1 MDIATQQRAA
11 LAAAIKSAG
20 SGTELARRIGITP
33 EAVCQWKGRVPVNRV
48 IAVEAATG
56 VLREHLR
63 PDVFAVP
70 RPAQRRVP

>member
-33 EAVCQWKGRVPVNRV
+33 EAVCQWRGRVPVNRV

-56 VLREHLR
+56 VSREHLR
-63 PDVFAVP
+63 PDVFAAP
-70 RPAQRRVP
+70 RPAKRRAP

>member
-33 EAVCQWKGRVPVNRV
+33 EAVCQWRGRVPVNRV

-56 VLREHLR
+56 VPRERLR